1 MDNGKTMMNIR
12 PFDLIIRTG
21 VLLIFL
27 ASLMFITFETISHV
41 SAQETDEDVWATPVN
56 LSNSGGASDP
66 VIVVDKDAVVH
77 VVWADR
83 YAGSVYSRGVFTD
96 TLSAPGGVWS
106 APAAIEFPFGEWVP
120 TLVNGGDYIHAFWI
134 HRDRDNTLY
143 YSRVAP
149 ANFQTPGSWEAPRPI
164 SKYVVGFSAVS
175 QSAGQIQIAYIHNS
189 EESQRPE
196 GIYYQRSDDN
206 GNTWKP
212 EILLYESKYLRS
224 MRLEDANVQLS
235 ATFRGDQEIVS
246 VVWDNPL
253 LKRVF
258 YTRSTDG
265 GATWETAIEVDG
277 PYIDGVVNA
286 PFKIK
291 VLANENQAVR
301 IWQSNLQSGIYC
313 TQYYQF
319 SSNGGETWS
328 ERRLM
333 LENLTGCATENRM
346 FRIADGAVLLQTT
359 IQEQVYLLAWNGE
372 RWSEPR
378 SQSLLY
384 TFDNPLTNDV
394 VTFRCRQSTLSGGD
408 ILYVVGC
415 DASSGSDIWI
425 TWRKIGELR
434 SWFPPPSNW
443 SLPIKI
449 AETSE
454 EIYSLQGMFDEQGR
468 YHILWVQNQPEE
480 ERVKRS
486 IYYSVF
492 SQDTP
497 SLPSLI
503 LESPDNYVDS
513 FSSAV
518 DFARSRLVVAWNS
531 GQSGEVYYSWA
542 DTATAYSSLEWA
554 DAVVVPS
561 VRPLARSPDIL
572 VQKDG
577 VIYISYVIPINEDR
591 GVYVVKSMDGG
602 ESWSQP
608 VRVYDADNST
618 WQMVDAPKL
627 ATDKDQ
633 NLHLLW
639 TQNLLFATPSAI
651 GLYYARSEDGGE
663 TWSAPQTAVNT
674 LVERIWMVN
683 GGLQGL
689 HRFWLSPTAT
699 GASIFQDFSN
709 DGGVNWS
716 LPSNLTGLG
725 EIPQAVAPYVDATDQ
740 LGLVQI
746 YANPV
751 GKLAIKD
758 QVREGENWRVE
769 DILDLSL
776 QSEDIVP
783 LLSAAKGAD
792 GKLFV
797 LYTDKAPDTADA
809 VGNWQIL
816 LQIRNAPGVSPTAV
830 SAQVTELPS
839 TASPQTTSTQPAPPQ
854 DTISPSVTPAPV
866 EPTPTPFATAPL
878 VNPQNPGST
887 MGTTMGLILAGGV
900 AIFVVL
906 AFVAFTRIRRS

>member
-1 MDNGKTMMNIR
+1 MNIR
-12 PFDLIIRTG
+12 SFRLVIPISLPLIC
-21 VLLIFL
+21 LAALMLISFHAIL
-27 ASLMFITFETISHV
+27 QV
-41 SAQETDEDVWATPVN
+41 SAQETDEDAWATPVN

-66 VIVVDKDAVVH
+66 VIVIDKDAVVH
-77 VVWADR
+77 VIWADR

-96 TLSAPGGVWS
+96 TLSTPGGVWS
-106 APAAIEFPFGEWVP
+106 APAAVEFPFGDWIP
-120 TLVNGGDYIHAFWI
+120 TLVNGGGYIHAFWI
-134 HRDRDNTLY
+134 NRDRDNTLY

-149 ANFQTPGSWEAPRPI
+149 ENFQTPGSWEAPRPL
-164 SKYVVGFSAVS
+164 SKYVVGMSAVS
-175 QSAGQIQIAYIHNS
+175 QSAGQIQIAYIHNL

-196 GIYYQRSDDN
+196 GIYYRRSDDN

-212 EILLYESKYLRS
+212 EILLYTSKYLRS
-224 MRLEDANVQLS
+224 MKLDDANVHLS

-258 YTRSTDG
+258 YARSIDG
-265 GATWETAIEVDG
+265 GATWEPAVEVDG
-277 PYIDGVVNA
+277 PYVDSVVNA

-291 VLANENQAVR
+291 ILANENRAVR

-319 SSNGGETWS
+319 SNNGGETWS
-328 ERRLM
+328 ERRIM
-333 LENLTGCATENRM
+333 LENLTGCASENRM
-346 FRIADGAVLLQTT
+346 FLMAGGAFLLQTT

-394 VTFRCRQSTLSGGD
+394 VTFRCRQPILPDGNT
-408 ILYVVGC
+408 LYVVGC
-415 DASSGSDIWI
+415 DVSSGGDIWI
-425 TWRKIGELR
+425 TWRKVGEVR

-443 SLPIKI
+443 SLPLKI
-449 AETSE
+449 TESSE
-454 EIYSLQGMFDEQGR
+454 EVYSLEGLFDEQGR
-468 YHILWVQNQPEE
+468 YHILWVQNQSEE
-480 ERVKRS
+480 EQVKRS

-492 SQDTP
+492 FQDSP
-497 SLPSLI
+497 SLPGLI

-518 DFARSRLVVAWNS
+518 DFARSRLVVVWNS
-531 GQSGEVYYSWA
+531 GKSGEIYYSWA
-542 DTATAYSSLEWA
+542 DTATAYSALEWA

-591 GVYVVKSMDGG
+591 GVYIVKSMDGG
-602 ESWSQP
+602 ETWSQP

-618 WQMVDAPKL
+618 WQMVDSPKL
-627 ATDKDQ
+627 AADKDQ

-639 TQNLLFATPSAI
+639 TQNVLFAAPSAI
-651 GLYYARSEDGGE
+651 GLYYSRSEDGGE
-663 TWSAPQTAVNT
+663 TWSAPQAAVNSV
-674 LVERIWMVN
+674 VEKIWMIN
-683 GGLQGL
+683 AGLQGV

-709 DGGVNWS
+709 DGGIHWS

-725 EIPQAVAPYVDATDQ
+725 EIPWAVAPYVDATDR

-746 YANPV
+746 YSNPV

-758 QVREGENWRVE
+758 QVREEENWRVE
-769 DILDLSL
+769 DILDLYL
-776 QSEDIVP
+776 QSENILP
-783 LLSAAKGAD
+783 ILAAAKGPD
-792 GKLFV
+792 ERLFV
-797 LYTDKAPDTADA
+797 LYTDKTPDTSDA
-809 VGNWQIL
+809 VGAWQIL
-816 LQIRNAPGVSPTAV
+816 LQIRNKPSVLPTTVSTHVTEPPSTVTPEAT
-830 SAQVTELPS
+830 SAQPAIPPATL
-839 TASPQTTSTQPAPPQ
+839 SPGITL
-854 DTISPSVTPAPV
+854 APV
-866 EPTPTPFATAPL
+866 EMTPTPLATVPI

-887 MGTTMGLILAGGV
+887 MGTTLGLILAGGV